1 MPPWGHS
8 KFCRLNEDDC
18 RKLRYILENGIFQH
32 NCYYV
37 EFIIRTFSIFYNQL
51 LSYLTDKTLVACVAS
66 DKMRG
71 PRSLG
76 LCRGGTCSNVFLEQA
91 ARKKAR
97 VCGSPE
103 PATLRRFEMRLFQK
117 YLVVLS
123 ALGALWLNVSIN
135 VNIDIS
141 LSSIAVVLILRAIFR
156 R

>member
-8 KFCRLNEDDC
+8 KFSRLNEDDC

-66 DKMRG
+66 YKMRG

-103 PATLRRFEMRLFQK
+103 PATLRRTEMPSFN
-117 YLVVLS
+117 YLVGLS
-123 ALGALWLNVSIN
+123 ALSALWLNGNVTVSI
-135 VNIDIS
+135 DAAFPIS
-141 LSSIAVVLILRAIFR
+141 ATALILFAIFVR
-156 R
+156 